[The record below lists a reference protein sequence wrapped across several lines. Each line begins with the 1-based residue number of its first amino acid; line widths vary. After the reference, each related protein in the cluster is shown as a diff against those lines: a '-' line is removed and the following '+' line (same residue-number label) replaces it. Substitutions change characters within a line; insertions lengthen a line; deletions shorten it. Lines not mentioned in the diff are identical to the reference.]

1 MKIKE
6 KRQVEALKFSKVD
19 TLIQFDT
26 IISSSRNSSSSTVT
40 LDEAEDQVELLIKIM
55 NFKEITRAKN
65 PRKKNKRK
73 IFLKAYMHFLMVEKR
88 ILIVLKVEYF

>member
-55 NFKEITRAKN
+55 KFKEITRAKN
-65 PRKKNKRK
+65 QRKKIKER
-73 IFLKAYMHFLMVEKR
+73 YS
-88 ILIVLKVEYF
+88 